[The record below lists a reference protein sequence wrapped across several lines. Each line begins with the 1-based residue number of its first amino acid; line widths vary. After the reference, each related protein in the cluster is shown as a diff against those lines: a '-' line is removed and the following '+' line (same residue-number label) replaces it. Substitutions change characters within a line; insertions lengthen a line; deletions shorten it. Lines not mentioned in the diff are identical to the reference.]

1 MLNTHFPI
9 LETFHRRQTRSAAN
23 VPALPFVHVRHDST
37 AARSSDP
44 AIRCAMADNPRADCR
59 IEQPTNDENPVL
71 LPIFVY
77 RLAMWIEARH
87 TNFRRFVE
95 TGTTIY
101 RMTVV
106 VWDVTHALRVYEGKQ
121 IKGTF
126 SAPFSPSPAPELSP
140 ELLAKYGTGDPPEI
154 PTELPDVP
162 WKFPRPA
169 ARRGACG

>member
-1 MLNTHFPI
+1 MRPCTFVPPRHSLSKSGRVGI

-23 VPALPFVHVRHDST
+23 VPAFPCVHVRHDST

-87 TNFRRFVE
+87 TNFRRFMSE
-95 TGTTIY
+95 
-101 RMTVV
+101 
-106 VWDVTHALRVYEGKQ
+106 
-121 IKGTF
+121 F
-126 SAPFSPSPAPELSP
+126 
-140 ELLAKYGTGDPPEI
+140 
-154 PTELPDVP
+154 
-162 WKFPRPA
+162 
-169 ARRGACG
+169 